1 MDWNLSYMARDLD
14 HPDRFREAIMKQL
27 MGERLPQV
35 DQDHFQ
41 QMCNDKEAT
50 SAFIEAVR
58 ESLQESA
65 RGMAWEA
72 RLFGSDWDFS
82 LTEVDASRLVV
93 WHGVLD
99 ANVPIEMADK
109 AVEIM
114 KPAIY
119 NRLDEEGHA
128 SLGFGR
134 KEDVLASLLVQ
145 MQK

>member
-1 MDWNLSYMARDLD
+1 
-14 HPDRFREAIMKQL
+14 
-27 MGERLPQV
+27 
-35 DQDHFQ
+35 
-41 QMCNDKEAT
+41 MCNDKEAT

-65 RGMAWEA
+65 RGMAREA

-82 LTEVDASRLVV
+82 FTEVDASRLVV

-99 ANVPIEMADK
+99 ANVPIGMADK

-119 NRLDEEGHA
+119 NRLEEEGHA